1 MTRYPNTVAAAVSAA
16 VVLLAPALA
25 IAAVVSSPVPAQA
38 GTRCPNQQMS
48 ESGPFQGRIW
58 EYGNWQVSRHHGD
71 WRGLFDRPHF
81 K

>member
-58 EYGNWQVSRHHGD
+58 KYGNWQVSHHHCD